1 MMFVQNLFICIYS
14 YKITHISLLAGI
26 LQAEKEKKMLH
37 IEYGHYADLFGISPS
52 HSPRIAK

>member
-26 LQAEKEKKMLH
+26 LQAEKEKKCFTLNMVIMQTYLEFLH
-37 IEYGHYADLFGISPS
+37 LIPQE
-52 HSPRIAK
+52 